1 MVSHW
6 AIGVPI
12 ILGTL
17 IGTVVLAIPRQHAY
31 SRPQQVLVST
41 TGKRRTKEE
50 LVQELLSRTAPC
62 DDYEMKPVVNE

>member
-12 ILGTL
+12 IMGTL
-17 IGTVVLAIPRQHAY
+17 IGTLVLAIPRQHYY
-31 SRPQQVLVST
+31 SRPPPLLT
-41 TGKRRTKEE
+41 ATGKRKSKEE
-50 LVQELLSRTAPC
+50 LIEDLLSRTAPP